1 MVVTP
6 LDVLPAAEKHLPLR
20 KMLSVG
26 VGNALEFYDFIAF
39 AFFATQIAR
48 NFFPAS
54 QASRGLLFTLAFF
67 GLGFF
72 TRPLGAIVIGYYGD
86 TVGRKPAMVVSL
98 ALMGISVVGLAFTPS
113 YAQIGIAAP
122 ILLLLFRV
130 LQGFALGGEVGPST
144 AFLIEAAPPHRR
156 GLYASI
162 QQASQGVAILTAG
175 VVTFVLTSLLTAE
188 SLQAWGWRV
197 AFLLGAAIVPV
208 GVYIR
213 RQLPETLEQSD
224 SVTAFATTPLESW
237 HVASLGLL
245 ILGSMTIST
254 YTLGYMNT
262 FAQESLNLTPELA
275 FGAILINGLAFALA
289 APLSGMLCDRFGR
302 KPVMLC
308 AVGALL
314 VLVIP
319 CFSILVEMRSVAS
332 AVYRDGC
339 AEYRSTNSGCCG
351 PHCSHGDAAEVC
363 SLDWLGDDVCTRH
376 RDLWRLG
383 AIHGQPPRRGN
394 RQFIGAGFLHDSSSR
409 RRRSRDACIP
419 YYASTTALAV
429 SRPRRA
435 NSQGVLPR
443 WTFVRRDANHQE
455 SAGICH

>member
-6 LDVLPAAEKHLPLR
+6 LDVPPAAEKHLPLR

-26 VGNALEFYDFIAF
+26 IGNALEFYDFMAF
-39 AFFATQIAR
+39 AFFATQIAGT
-48 NFFPAS
+48 FFPAS
-54 QASRGLLFTLAFF
+54 QTSRSLLFTLAFF

-98 ALMGISVVGLAFTPS
+98 ALMGISVVGLAITPS

-156 GLYASI
+156 ALYASI
-162 QQASQGVAILTAG
+162 QQASQGIAILTAG

-197 AFLLGAAIVPV
+197 AFLLGAAVVPV

-213 RQLPETLEQSD
+213 RQLPETLQQSD

-237 HVASLGLL
+237 RVASLGLL

-262 FAQESLNLTPELA
+262 FARESLNLTPQLA
-275 FGAILINGLAFALA
+275 FGAILVNGLTFALA

-319 CFSILVEMRSVAS
+319 CFRILVELRSAASLYLVTGVLSIAVQIAAVAVLTAVTETLPRSV
-332 AVYRDGC
+332 
-339 AEYRSTNSGCCG
+339 RSIG
-351 PHCSHGDAAEVC
+351 
-363 SLDWLGDDVCTRH
+363 LGT
-376 RDLWRLG
+376 
-383 AIHGQPPRRGN
+383 I
-394 RQFIGAGFLHDSSSR
+394 
-409 RRRSRDACIP
+409 
-419 YYASTTALAV
+419 YALAIAIFGGSAQFLV
-429 SRPRRA
+429 SLLVEATGSSLAPGFYMTGALVVGGLAMLAFRSAPRPK
-435 NSQGVLPR
+435 
-443 WTFVRRDANHQE
+443 H
-455 SAGICH
+455 

>member
-1 MVVTP
+1 MIVTP
-6 LDVLPAAEKHLPLR
+6 LEVLPAAEKHLPLR
-20 KMLSVG
+20 KMLAVG

-48 NFFPAS
+48 SFFPAS
-54 QASRGLLFTLAFF
+54 EPTRDLLFTLAFF
-67 GLGFF
+67 SLGFF

-86 TVGRKPAMVVSL
+86 SQGRRPAMVVSL
-98 ALMGISVVGLAFTPS
+98 VLMGISVVGLAITPS

-144 AFLIEAAPPHRR
+144 AFLIEAALPHRR
-156 GLYASI
+156 SLYASI

-175 VVTFVLTSLLTAE
+175 VVVFVLTSLLTAE

-208 GVYIR
+208 GVYMR

-237 HVASLGLL
+237 RVALLGLL

-262 FAQESLNLTPELA
+262 FAQETLHLTPELA
-275 FGAILINGLAFALA
+275 FGAILINGLTFALA

-308 AVGALL
+308 AVGGLL
-314 VLVIP
+314 ALVIP
-319 CFSILVEMRSVAS
+319 GFLILVEMRSVAALYIVTGVLS
-332 AVYRDGC
+332 IGVQIAAV
-339 AEYRSTNSGCCG
+339 AVLTAVTETLPRSVRS
-351 PHCSHGDAAEVC
+351 
-363 SLDWLGDDVCTRH
+363 
-376 RDLWRLG
+376 
-383 AIHGQPPRRGN
+383 
-394 RQFIGAGFLHDSSSR
+394 IGLA
-409 RRRSRDACIP
+409 
-419 YYASTTALAV
+419 TTYALAIAIFGGSTQFMV
-429 SRPRRA
+429 SLLVEATGSSLAPGFYMTGALVVGGLAMLAFRTAPRPK
-435 NSQGVLPR
+435 
-443 WTFVRRDANHQE
+443 H
-455 SAGICH
+455 

>member
-6 LDVLPAAEKHLPLR
+6 LDVLPAAQKHLPLR
-20 KMLSVG
+20 KLLSVG
-26 VGNALEFYDFIAF
+26 IGNALEFYDFMAF

-48 NFFPAS
+48 TFFPAS
-54 QASRGLLFTLAFF
+54 QTSRSLLFTLAFF

-72 TRPLGAIVIGYYGD
+72 TRPLGALVIGYYAD
-86 TVGRKPAMVVSL
+86 SVGRKPAMVISL
-98 ALMGISVVGLAFTPS
+98 ALMGISAVGLAITPS

-144 AFLIEAAPPHRR
+144 AFLIEAAPAHRR
-156 GLYASI
+156 SLYASI
-162 QQASQGVAILTAG
+162 QQASQGIAILTAA
-175 VVTFVLTSLLTAE
+175 VVTFILTSLLTAE

-197 AFLLGAAIVPV
+197 AFLLGTAIVPV

-213 RQLPETLEQSD
+213 RQLPETVAQSD

-254 YTLGYMNT
+254 YTLGYMHT

-275 FGAILINGLAFALA
+275 FGTILINGLTFALA
-289 APLSGMLCDRFGR
+289 APLAGMLCDRFGR

-314 VLVIP
+314 IMVVP
-319 CFSILVEMRSVAS
+319 CFRILVEIRSVAS
-332 AVYRDGC
+332 LYIVTGVLSIGVQIAAV
-339 AEYRSTNSGCCG
+339 AVLTSVTETLPRSVRSIG
-351 PHCSHGDAAEVC
+351 
-363 SLDWLGDDVCTRH
+363 LGT
-376 RDLWRLG
+376 
-383 AIHGQPPRRGN
+383 I
-394 RQFIGAGFLHDSSSR
+394 
-409 RRRSRDACIP
+409 
-419 YYASTTALAV
+419 YALAIAIFGGSAQLMV
-429 SRPRRA
+429 SLLVEATGSSLAPGFYMTGALVVGGLAMLAFRTAPRPK
-435 NSQGVLPR
+435 
-443 WTFVRRDANHQE
+443 H
-455 SAGICH
+455 

>member
-1 MVVTP
+1 MLVTP
-6 LDVLPAAEKHLPLR
+6 LDVPPAADKHLPLR
-20 KMLSVG
+20 RVLSVG
-26 VGNALEFYDFIAF
+26 IGNALAFYDFMAF

-48 NFFPAS
+48 TFFPAP
-54 QASRGLLFTLAFF
+54 QTSRGLLFTLAFF

-72 TRPLGAIVIGYYGD
+72 TRPLGAIVIGYYAD
-86 TVGRKPAMVVSL
+86 SVGRKPAMVVSL
-98 ALMGISVVGLAFTPS
+98 ALMGISVVGLAITPS
-113 YAQIGIAAP
+113 YDQIGIAAP

-188 SLQAWGWRV
+188 ALQAWGWRV

-224 SVTAFATTPLESW
+224 SVTAFETTPLESW
-237 HVASLGLL
+237 RVASLGLL

-262 FAQESLNLTPELA
+262 FAQESLNLTPEFA
-275 FGAILINGLAFALA
+275 FGAILINGLTFALA

-319 CFSILVEMRSVAS
+319 CFRILVEMRSVAS
-332 AVYRDGC
+332 LYIVTGVLSIGVQIAAV
-339 AEYRSTNSGCCG
+339 AVLTAVTETLPRSVRS
-351 PHCSHGDAAEVC
+351 
-363 SLDWLGDDVCTRH
+363 
-376 RDLWRLG
+376 
-383 AIHGQPPRRGN
+383 
-394 RQFIGAGFLHDSSSR
+394 IGLATM
-409 RRRSRDACIP
+409 
-419 YYASTTALAV
+419 YALAIAIFGGSAQFMISLLV
-429 SRPRRA
+429 EATGSSLAPGFYMTAALVVGGLAMLAFRTAPRP
-435 NSQGVLPR
+435 Q
-443 WTFVRRDANHQE
+443 H
-455 SAGICH
+455 

>member
-26 VGNALEFYDFIAF
+26 LGNALEFYDFIAF

-48 NFFPAS
+48 TFFPAS
-54 QASRGLLFTLAFF
+54 QTSEGLLFTLAFF
-67 GLGFF
+67 ALGFF

-86 TVGRKPAMVVSL
+86 SVGRKPAMLLSL
-98 ALMGISVVGLAFTPS
+98 ALMGISVVGLAITPS

-156 GLYASI
+156 SLYASI
-162 QQASQGVAILTAG
+162 QQASQGAAILAAG

-197 AFLLGAAIVPV
+197 AFLLGATIVPV

-213 RQLPETLEQSD
+213 SHLPETLEQSD
-224 SVTAFATTPLESW
+224 SVTVFATTPLESW
-237 HVASLGLL
+237 RVALLGLL

-275 FGAILINGLAFALA
+275 FGAILINGLTFALA
-289 APLSGMLCDRFGR
+289 APLAGMLCDRFGR
-302 KPVMLC
+302 KPVMLW

-319 CFSILVEMRSVAS
+319 CFRILVEMRSVAS
-332 AVYRDGC
+332 LYIVTAVLSIGVQI
-339 AEYRSTNSGCCG
+339 AAVAVLTAITETLPRS
-351 PHCSHGDAAEVC
+351 V
-363 SLDWLGDDVCTRH
+363 
-376 RDLWRLG
+376 
-383 AIHGQPPRRGN
+383 
-394 RQFIGAGFLHDSSSR
+394 
-409 RRRSRDACIP
+409 RSFGLATM
-419 YYASTTALAV
+419 YALAIAIFGGSAQFMISLLV
-429 SRPRRA
+429 EATGSSLAPGFYMTGALVVGGLAMLAFRTAPRPKHA
-435 NSQGVLPR
+435 
-443 WTFVRRDANHQE
+443 E
-455 SAGICH
+455 

>member
-1 MVVTP
+1 MVVGP
-6 LDVLPAAEKHLPLR
+6 LDVLPAAQKHLPIR

-26 VGNALEFYDFIAF
+26 IGNALEFYDFMAF

-48 NFFPAS
+48 TFFPAS
-54 QASRGLLFTLAFF
+54 ETSKGLFFALAFF

-72 TRPLGAIVIGYYGD
+72 TRPLGAIVIGYYAD
-86 TVGRKPAMVVSL
+86 SVGRKPAIVVSL
-98 ALMGISVVGLAFTPS
+98 ALMGISVVGLAITPS

-175 VVTFVLTSLLTAE
+175 IVTFVLTTVLTAE
-188 SLQAWGWRV
+188 SLQVWGWRV

-208 GVYIR
+208 AVYIR

-237 HVASLGLL
+237 RVASLGLL

-262 FAQESLNLTPELA
+262 FAQASLNLTPELA

-314 VLVIP
+314 VMVIP
-319 CFSILVEMRSVAS
+319 CFRILVEMRSVAS
-332 AVYRDGC
+332 LYIVTGVLSIAVQI
-339 AEYRSTNSGCCG
+339 AAVAVLTAVTETLPRSVRSIG
-351 PHCSHGDAAEVC
+351 
-363 SLDWLGDDVCTRH
+363 LGT
-376 RDLWRLG
+376 
-383 AIHGQPPRRGN
+383 I
-394 RQFIGAGFLHDSSSR
+394 
-409 RRRSRDACIP
+409 
-419 YYASTTALAV
+419 YALAV
-429 SRPRRA
+429 AIFGGSAQFMVSLLVEATGSSLAPALYMTGALVVGGLAMLAFRTAPRPK
-435 NSQGVLPR
+435 
-443 WTFVRRDANHQE
+443 H
-455 SAGICH
+455 

>member
-1 MVVTP
+1 MIVTP
-6 LDVLPAAEKHLPLR
+6 RDALPAAEKHLPLR
-20 KMLSVG
+20 KLLSVG
-26 VGNALEFYDFIAF
+26 IGNALEFYDFIAF

-48 NFFPAS
+48 TFFPTS
-54 QASRGLLFTLAFF
+54 QTSSGLLFTLAFF
-67 GLGFF
+67 GLGFL

-86 TVGRKPAMVVSL
+86 SVGRKPAMVVSL
-98 ALMGISVVGLAFTPS
+98 SLMGISVVGLALTPS
-113 YAQIGIAAP
+113 YARIGIAAP

-144 AFLIEAAPPHRR
+144 ALLIEAAPPHRR
-156 GLYASI
+156 GLYVSI

-175 VVTFVLTSLLTAE
+175 LVTFVLASLLTPE

-237 HVASLGLL
+237 RVSSLGLL

-262 FAQESLNLTPELA
+262 FAQESMKLPPEVA
-275 FGAILINGLAFALA
+275 FGAILSNGLAFALA
-289 APLSGMLCDRFGR
+289 APLSGLLCDRLGR

-308 AVGALL
+308 AVAALL

-319 CFSILVEMRSVAS
+319 CFRILVETRSAVSLYVVTGVLSIGVQVAAVAVLTAITEMLPRSV
-332 AVYRDGC
+332 
-339 AEYRSTNSGCCG
+339 RS
-351 PHCSHGDAAEVC
+351 
-363 SLDWLGDDVCTRH
+363 
-376 RDLWRLG
+376 
-383 AIHGQPPRRGN
+383 
-394 RQFIGAGFLHDSSSR
+394 IGLAT
-409 RRRSRDACIP
+409 I
-419 YYASTTALAV
+419 YALAIAIFGGSAQYMV
-429 SRPRRA
+429 SLLVEATASPLAPGFYMTGALVVGGLAMLAIRTAPRPK
-435 NSQGVLPR
+435 
-443 WTFVRRDANHQE
+443 H
-455 SAGICH
+455 